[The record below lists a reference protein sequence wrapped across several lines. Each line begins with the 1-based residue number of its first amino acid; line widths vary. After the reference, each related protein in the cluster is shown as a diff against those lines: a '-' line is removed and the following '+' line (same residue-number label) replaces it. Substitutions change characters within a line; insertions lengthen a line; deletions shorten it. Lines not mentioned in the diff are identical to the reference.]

1 MSRPFYFIMQTKKIL
16 ILGIGNILLGDE
28 GFGVRAV
35 EYLQKNY
42 SWPENID
49 LLDGGT
55 RGLLLLADLM
65 EKDLV
70 IILDI
75 ILAGEE
81 PGSMYFMEN
90 EDLDKSLNIRES
102 MHQHS
107 INDVLVSCEL
117 AGHRPDVLV
126 FGFEPFNF
134 STLNACLSPQAYER
148 LPQFCEKV
156 LEEMHK
162 RNIIK

>member
-1 MSRPFYFIMQTKKIL
+1 MKNKKIL
-16 ILGIGNILLGDE
+16 ILGIGNILLGDD

-35 EYLQKNY
+35 EYLQNNY
-42 SWPENID
+42 SWPENIE

-75 ILAGEE
+75 VMGGEK
-81 PGSMYFMEN
+81 PGTMYLMEN
-90 EDLDKSLNIRES
+90 EDLDRSLTIRQS
-102 MHQHS
+102 AHQNS
-107 INDVLVSCEL
+107 INDVLASCEL

-126 FGFEPFNF
+126 FGFEPCDF
-134 STLNACLSPQAYER
+134 SSLNASLSAQAQEK
-148 LPQFCEKV
+148 LPAFCENV
-156 LEEMHK
+156 VAEMRK
-162 RNIIK
+162 RQLIE

>member
-1 MSRPFYFIMQTKKIL
+1 MENKKVL

-35 EYLQKNY
+35 EYLQENY
-42 SWPENID
+42 SWPENIE

-75 ILAGEE
+75 VTGGEK
-81 PGSMYFMEN
+81 PGTMYLMEN
-90 EDLDKSLNIRES
+90 NDLDRSLTIRAS
-102 MHQHS
+102 AHQSS
-107 INDVLVSCEL
+107 INDVLVSCGL
-117 AGHRPDVLV
+117 AGHSPDVLV
-126 FGFEPFNF
+126 FGFEPFEF
-134 STLNACLSPQAYER
+134 SKLNVSLSSQAQEK
-148 LPQFCEKV
+148 LPSFCENV
-156 LEEMHK
+156 VAELRK
-162 RNIIK
+162 RKII